1 MNILFIASSAN
12 IKVETGE
19 AIHMRE
25 LAINLAN
32 LGHRVSLIAGYSSDS
47 SDELYTLENHPHIE
61 LYYNKN
67 IFKIP
72 FPRSHDISG
81 ILTCLKAARENP
93 PDVIYERNF
102 TCKFGTL
109 LSKLLRKPFVVEIN
123 GIVDEEAK
131 LQGTYKNPKY
141 TKSIRMKF
149 RRYFFKSANKIVAVS
164 PSIKEALQKR
174 YPIPPDKI
182 VVIPNGA
189 NTDLF
194 TPMDQ
199 NTVKDELGLSL
210 ENKYVCFV
218 GVLAP
223 WQGVEYLVQAAPL
236 VLKEVPEAMFLIV
249 GDGMMRNELEN
260 MVKKLDLRD
269 RFVFT
274 GSVPFEHVPKY
285 INASD
290 VCVAPFIRDR
300 KCSPIK
306 VFEYLACRKPVIVSD
321 IGADTELFVRFNFL
335 IVVTPEDSIELANA
349 VTKMLNDKNVQ
360 NYVCNDDRVFI
371 IKEYSWKRTA
381 EKVINT
387 CESVIN

>member
-12 IKVETGE
+12 IKVRTGE
-19 AIHMRE
+19 AIHVRE

-47 SDELYTLENHPHIE
+47 SDELYTLENHPNIE

-109 LSKLLRKPFVVEIN
+109 LSKILRKPFVVEIN

-131 LQGTYKNPKY
+131 LLSTYKNPKY

-149 RRYFFKSANKIVAVS
+149 RRYFFKSANKIVVVS
-164 PSIKEALQKR
+164 PGIKETLQKR
-174 YPIPPDKI
+174 YRIPPGKI

-223 WQGVEYLVQAAPL
+223 WQGVEYLVQASPL

-260 MVKKLDLRD
+260 MVKKWDLRD

-290 VCVAPFIRDR
+290 ICISIKKAVLPG
-300 KCSPIK
+300 SPLK
-306 VFEYLACRKPVIVSD
+306 VFEYMSCEKPVVATRNSAYGFEILED
-321 IGADTELFVRFNFL
+321 IGAGLLVN
-335 IVVTPEDSIELANA
+335 PENHGDNNVKGHEMGIKGRRT
-349 VTKMLNDKNVQ
+349 VIKHYRWKNTAMKVGE
-360 NYVCNDDRVFI
+360 VCN
-371 IKEYSWKRTA
+371 
-381 EKVINT
+381 
-387 CESVIN
+387 SVIK